1 MPDRMRVSVPL
12 LHLAVFVAVALPYFV
27 KLGASSLWDAN
38 ESFYAETPREM
49 LQTGDFLAPT
59 FNSQPRVKKPPL
71 TYWQI
76 ALSYKLF
83 GVRESSA
90 RLPGAFAAAGVMV
103 FVYLTGR
110 LLFSPRA
117 ALMSLVFIGTTTRVM
132 LLARKLPIDIFLL
145 FFLAGTAYF
154 LIRGIARN
162 SVSSWLLAYA
172 FSALGFLTKGPIAV
186 FIPLGTVVAWAAWS
200 RSLSFRKMR
209 LIPGVVVF
217 SIIALPWHVLV
228 YLDSGWEYIAPFL
241 MKENLGRFFTDGMGP
256 GRGPFYYAGIY
267 LAEFFPWSILSIAAF
282 AGLWR
287 LRDSFNPWHS
297 LAWGF
302 PLIWSLFVLAFF
314 TLSRNKQEYYIAPMY
329 PMMVLVLAAVLDRD
343 PALTE
348 GTAAGLW
355 QRAWKP
361 ALIIIAVLLLG
372 GAIAL
377 PSLIGAAIPGTR
389 ATLRFG
395 PSFALLASA
404 VALTWNIRRRRP
416 LHCVAGLAVS
426 WWILLLSVPAAYLP
440 AVEPFRPIRNLCA
453 DLQPLLSPDDEV
465 GYYRAAVPSMVF
477 YLRRPIFEEVEPE
490 LMVRRLQSPK
500 RVFCI
505 MSESDRN
512 YFVGERNVVLYV
524 LDRRPQLVSR
534 FRDFTDEKRRLE
546 RALVLVSNQP
556 VSFGADTGHREA
568 P

>member
-1 MPDRMRVSVPL
+1 MRVSVPL